1 MTEVIRYEH
10 VDISYKGKRV
20 VHDVSFSVEKGEIL
34 GIVGESGSG
43 KSTLIKA
50 AMGLLGRDGLVS
62 RGDIWYKGMDLPD
75 LKPGEMRKLCGP
87 ELGMIFQTAGSSFC
101 PIRTVRAQL
110 YEFMTEHK
118 KIKADVFENQAEEL
132 LEKFGFEDPKR
143 VLDSYPFELS
153 GGMQQRVGIAVAM
166 LLNPKILMADEPT
179 SALDVTVQKQ
189 VIEEMLMV
197 RKTFGTSILLVT
209 HNMGVIRAMA
219 DKVLVLHEGEIME
232 YGVTEEVFEQPQSA
246 YTKKL
251 LAAVPKTSEVGKMS
265 VVLAAEHLTKTFVSQ
280 GRENYT
286 AVDDVSF
293 SVESGEK
300 LGIIGES
307 GSGKTTV
314 VNMITRL
321 LDASSGMIRL
331 DGEDITSKK
340 GKELK
345 EVYKKMQMVFQTPTE
360 SFDPRRKLGDGIAES
375 LINFGMR
382 KKEAM
387 VKAGQL
393 LELCGLGKEYAE
405 RYPHEVS
412 GGQCQR
418 AAIARAIAIDPRLLI
433 LDEATS
439 ALDVTIQEE
448 ILELLNKLKT
458 ERNMTYL
465 FICHDI
471 ALVQQFCDRVLVMH
485 QGKIVEEG
493 TPDEVIRNPK
503 TEYTRRLIESV
514 L

>member
-1 MTEVIRYEH
+1 
-10 VDISYKGKRV
+10 
-20 VHDVSFSVEKGEIL
+20 
-34 GIVGESGSG
+34 
-43 KSTLIKA
+43 
-50 AMGLLGRDGLVS
+50 
-62 RGDIWYKGMDLPD
+62 
-75 LKPGEMRKLCGP
+75 
-87 ELGMIFQTAGSSFC
+87 
-101 PIRTVRAQL
+101 
-110 YEFMTEHK
+110 
-118 KIKADVFENQAEEL
+118 
-132 LEKFGFEDPKR
+132 
-143 VLDSYPFELS
+143 
-153 GGMQQRVGIAVAM
+153 
-166 LLNPKILMADEPT
+166 
-179 SALDVTVQKQ
+179 
-189 VIEEMLMV
+189 
-197 RKTFGTSILLVT
+197 
-209 HNMGVIRAMA
+209 
-219 DKVLVLHEGEIME
+219 
-232 YGVTEEVFEQPQSA
+232 
-246 YTKKL
+246 
-251 LAAVPKTSEVGKMS
+251 MS

-375 LINFGMR
+375 LINFGMK

-393 LELCGLGKEYAE
+393 LELCGLEKEYAG

-439 ALDVTIQEE
+439 SIDLRTEQRIQKAFEKLMAGKTSFIIAHRLSTIKSADW
-448 ILELLNKLKT
+448 I
-458 ERNMTYL
+458 
-465 FICHDI
+465 
-471 ALVQQFCDRVLVMH
+471 LVMN
-485 QGKIVEEG
+485 QGNVLEQG
-493 TPDEVIRNPK
+493 THDSLMAQKGFYANLYQSQFADSET
-503 TEYTRRLIESV
+503 TE
-514 L
+514 